1 LKTDSKIRKD
11 LKHIVSF
18 LFIAMLIF
26 LMTGKAH
33 AYVMPAE
40 QVVDLMTR
48 NYSKIKTMVITQS
61 THLIT
66 PEDLEVQMILEEK
79 IWLKSPGFHHSE
91 IMEQSEDWDFIANE
105 LMAKRPSPD
114 MAFRQIFMAGDKNTV
129 MALLSEMGI
138 NLNSVA
144 FTRFDGVIAYRLG
157 DEDARKPKLLIEKE
171 RFLPLLLN
179 YRLWGDSGEK
189 TVTVRFDDYRKVAE
203 GWYPYEIAIFAGE
216 DLEERYFIT
225 DLQANI
231 PVDSSFFERRKKHK
245 KTPDDDRLREIID
258 LLKDKYQPTNPS
270 MSGN

>member
-1 LKTDSKIRKD
+1 MDWDSVAND
-11 LKHIVSF
+11 S
-18 LFIAMLIF
+18 
-26 LMTGKAH
+26 
-33 AYVMPAE
+33 
-40 QVVDLMTR
+40 
-48 NYSKIKTMVITQS
+48 
-61 THLIT
+61 
-66 PEDLEVQMILEEK
+66 
-79 IWLKSPGFHHSE
+79 WLKRPGT
-91 IMEQSEDWDFIANE
+91 
-105 LMAKRPSPD
+105 D
-114 MAFRQIFMAGDKNTV
+114 MAFRQIFMAGDKNTI

-171 RFLPLLLN
+171 KFLPLLLN

-216 DLEERYFIT
+216 DLDERYFVT

-231 PVDSSFFERRKKHK
+231 PVDSSLFERREEHK
-245 KTPDDDRLREIID
+245 KPPDEDRLREIID
-258 LLKDKYQPTNPS
+258 LLKEKYQPTNSS

>member
-1 LKTDSKIRKD
+1 MKTDSKIRKD

>member
-1 LKTDSKIRKD
+1 MKTESKLRKE

-18 LFIAMLIF
+18 LFIAMLIC
-26 LMTGKAH
+26 LMTGKAG

-40 QVVDLMTR
+40 QLVDLMTR
-48 NYSKIKTMVITQS
+48 NYSKFKTMVITQS

-91 IMEQSEDWDFIANE
+91 MMEPSDGWDSVANE
-105 LMAKRPSPD
+105 LMAKRPSTD
-114 MAFRQIFMAGDKNTV
+114 MAFRQIFMAGDKNTI

-216 DLEERYFIT
+216 DLEERYFVT

-231 PVDSSFFERRKKHK
+231 PVDPSFFERREEHQKP
-245 KTPDDDRLREIID
+245 PDEERLREVID
-258 LLKDKYQPTNPS
+258 LLKEKYQPTNSS

>member
-1 LKTDSKIRKD
+1 MKTESKLRKEI
-11 LKHIVSF
+11 KHIVSF
-18 LFIAMLIF
+18 LLIAMLIC
-26 LMTGKAH
+26 LMTGKTR

-48 NYSKIKTMVITQS
+48 NFSKFKTLVITQS

-66 PEDLEVQMILEEK
+66 PEDLEVQMVLEEK
-79 IWLKSPGFHHSE
+79 IWLKSPGFHNSE
-91 IMEQSEDWDFIANE
+91 IMEQSDGWEPVANDV
-105 LMAKRPSPD
+105 MAKRPGTD
-114 MAFRQIFMAGDKNTV
+114 MAFRDIFMAGDKNTV

-144 FTRFDGVIAYRLG
+144 FTRLDGVIAYQLG
-157 DEDARKPKLLIEKE
+157 DKDARKPKLLIEKK

-216 DLEERYFIT
+216 DLEERYFVT
-225 DLQANI
+225 DLKANI
-231 PVDSSFFERRKKHK
+231 PVDSSFFERREEHK
-245 KTPDDDRLREIID
+245 KRPDEDRLREVID
-258 LLKDKYQPTNPS
+258 LLKEKYQPATS
-270 MSGN
+270 SVSGN

>member
-1 LKTDSKIRKD
+1 MKTESKHKKY
-11 LKHIVSF
+11 LKHIISF
-18 LFIAMLIF
+18 LFIAMIIC
-26 LMTGKAH
+26 LMTGETR

-40 QVVDLMTR
+40 QLVDLMTSK
-48 NYSKIKTMVITQS
+48 YSKFRTLIITHS

-79 IWLKSPGFHHSE
+79 IWLKSPGLHHSE
-91 IMEQSEDWDFIANE
+91 IMEQSDGWDSVTNE
-105 LMAKRPSPD
+105 LMAKRPDTD
-114 MAFRQIFMAGDKNTV
+114 MAFLQIFMAGDKNTN

-144 FTRFDGVIAYRLG
+144 FTRLDGVIAYRLG

-179 YRLWGDSGEK
+179 YSLWRDSGVQ
-189 TVTVRFDDYRKVAE
+189 TVTVRFDDYRKVAD

-216 DLEERYFIT
+216 DLEERYFVT

-231 PVDSSFFERRKKHK
+231 PVDSSFFERHK
-245 KTPDDDRLREIID
+245 EHQKPPDEDRLREIID
-258 LLKDKYQPTNPS
+258 LLKEKYQPTSSS
-270 MSGN
+270 MSGH